1 MQNKFQHVLI
11 FLFICSACYSYGQRK
26 DFGISTNIGI
36 TYKLNTRNSLD
47 FTQMSYFNNNASN
60 LWFTFLDLS
69 FNHKTNDHF
78 SSEFHL
84 RCVNHKL
91 LNSSI
96 QQRQMI
102 YYTGVFR
109 FKIKALG
116 INADVKSRWQY
127 SAIEN
132 HWNDSFKGPYFY
144 HRFRVNLEKPINYHY
159 KVSFNTE
166 FFEPINR
173 PTHAF
178 IDQIRYTTTCSYRK
192 NKNWSFSLSHQTMQ
206 QIRSKNPYLYTFVG
220 FATHYTF

>member
-1 MQNKFQHVLI
+1 MRNKVMLI
-11 FLFICSACYSYGQRK
+11 TLPVFCLLTNLLFAQKK
-26 DFGISTNIGI
+26 DAGISTNLGVTCKI
-36 TYKLNTRNSLD
+36 NTRNSLD
-47 FTQMSYFNNNASN
+47 FSQMSYFNNNASN
-60 LWFTFLDLS
+60 LWFTFSDLS

-84 RCVNHKL
+84 RWVNHKL
-91 LNSSI
+91 RNGSF
-96 QQRQMI
+96 QQRQML
-102 YYTGVFR
+102 YYSAVFH
-109 FKIKALG
+109 FKIKPIG
-116 INADVKSRWQY
+116 VNVDIKSRWQY

-144 HRFRVNLEKPINYHY
+144 HRFRINLEKPINYHY

-178 IDQIRYTTTCSYRK
+178 IDQIRYTATCSYRK

-206 QIRSKNPYLYTFVG
+206 QIKSKNPYLYTFVG